1 MDLTVGFSRTTCVSS
16 GSPTDETT
24 ATVRAAAAAAAAA
37 KKPALPQGRKNKTAR
52 FGRYVKVVAA
62 RPRDR
67 WEHEV
72 RKVIGSNGNPHVG
85 V

>member
-24 ATVRAAAAAAAAA
+24 ATVRAAAAAA
-37 KKPALPQGRKNKTAR
+37 KKPPLPQGRKNKTAR
-52 FGRYVKVVAA
+52 CGRYVKVVAA

-67 WEHEV
+67 WEHKV
-72 RKVIGSNGNPHVG
+72 RKVIGSNGNPNVG